1 MMIEMWTDFACPFC
15 YIGKRRLEEALKQ
28 IEEPIEVVYRSFELD
43 PDADVQSKETI
54 YEKLAKK
61 YGMSIAEAR
70 ANTEN
75 VEKMAAQ
82 VGLNFNFD
90 QMVVTN
96 TFDAHRLALYAHKKG
111 LMQEMTDRI
120 LHAHFSE
127 GKHIGDRSTLIQLA
141 TEVGLEQ
148 EAVSALL
155 ESKEM
160 TELVRKDEQQASEYG
175 IRSVP
180 YFLIN
185 QKYAITG
192 AQPTDVFV
200 QSIKQ
205 ILEQDQLLTQKQAD
219 GEGTCDNDGCSV

>member
-1 MMIEMWTDFACPFC
+1 MIIEMWTDFACPFC

-43 PDADVQSKETI
+43 PDADGQSKETI
-54 YEKLAKK
+54 YEMLAKK
-61 YGMSIAEAR
+61 YGMSLAEAR

-75 VEKMAAQ
+75 VKKMAAE
-82 VGLNFNFD
+82 VGLDFNFD

-96 TFDAHRLALYAHKKG
+96 TFDAHRLALYAYNKG
-111 LMQEMTDRI
+111 LMQEVTERI

-127 GKHIGDRSTLIQLA
+127 GKHIGNHSTLIQLA
-141 TEVGLEQ
+141 TEVGLDQ

-155 ESKEM
+155 ESEEM
-160 TELVRKDEQQASEYG
+160 TELVRKDEQQATEYG

-180 YFLIN
+180 FFLIN

-192 AQPTDVFV
+192 AQPTDTFV

-205 ILEQDQLLTQKQAD
+205 ILEQDQPLSQKQMD
-219 GEGTCDNDGCSV
+219 GEGTCNNDGCSV